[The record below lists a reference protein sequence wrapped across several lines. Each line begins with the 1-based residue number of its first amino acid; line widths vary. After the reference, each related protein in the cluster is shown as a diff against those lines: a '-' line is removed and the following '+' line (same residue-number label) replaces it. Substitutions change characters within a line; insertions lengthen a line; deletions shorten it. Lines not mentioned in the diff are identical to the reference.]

1 MNKLKLSS
9 LVISLIILICYFCF
23 FSVQSISKSSECYLE
38 KIENLISE
46 NKDSEIENIFR
57 EFEDFWSKK
66 SKILGMIVHHE
77 HLDNIDYEISEL
89 SSYVNQKDIQN
100 IEKSCKCTKS
110 RFKNLR
116 EASEFSIENII

>member
-23 FSVQSISKSSECYLE
+23 FSVQSISKSSEYYLE

-46 NKDSEIENIFR
+46 NKGSEIENIFR
-57 EFEDFWSKK
+57 EFEDFWNKK
-66 SKILGMIVHHE
+66 SKTLGMIVHHE

-89 SSYVNQKDIQN
+89 SSYVNKKDIQN
-100 IEKSCKCTKS
+100 IERSCKCTKS
-110 RFKNLR
+110 RLKNLR
-116 EASEFSIENII
+116 EASELSIDNIL